1 MHVTRIHRG
10 INPGASPNSR
20 ESSMRTL
27 ITAFVLAGLASMAH
41 AEDLGRVA
49 LVQALKDAT
58 CPLTLMC
65 VAAHP
70 DDEDG
75 ATLAYYRMKYGVR
88 TVAVIATRGEGGQNE
103 IGPELYGELGAI
115 RTREMMNAAKVEGSE
130 LRFLNLPEFGF
141 SKSAE
146 ETLEKWGHDVA
157 LKRMRALIDEYQP
170 DVIITHHGLMKDHGH
185 HQAIGQILLEAVQE
199 VHEDHPGAHYAQALY
214 VRKFEGGPDTIKIDL
229 GELEPV
235 RGVTYAQV
243 AARALEEHKSQGM
256 KLFIDRYLSGRPQA
270 QYTLRVRNEMLQGL
284 SSLHGLTAE
293 EYGPLFEGV
302 HTNLNSMELD
312 ALARDAEKLNGEE
325 VLKALGALPD
335 LPDLELLGV
344 YGDRLRLREAA
355 SIAAEL
361 RLAVKPSDTTVVRG
375 QQLSLNVSLTD
386 FGAADV
392 GEAKL
397 TLQYRRDGLSAD
409 LESRQVS
416 MKDNS
421 AAETFTFPVSAAAA
435 YTVPNA
441 EHFSDDYLLA
451 PQFFVS
457 VEGKT
462 NGGASFARTVPIYVD
477 VAPATLLAF
486 ESAPYLLDA
495 SGTATARLRA
505 TNATPGAAQAE
516 VSIEVPE
523 GWTASPAKTTVAFG
537 AEDEERTLAVTLK
550 APRDFSG
557 SATIGAVVVGGEHKT
572 STNVV
577 GAQVA
582 LPKKAKV
589 GLIRSYDDTL
599 EATLRKLGVAH
610 GLITPENFSAEALAQ
625 YTTIIVDMRAYAYR
639 PDLVANNQALF
650 DFARNGGTVIV
661 LYQKTFDWKPAYA
674 PFKLE
679 VANNRVTREDAAMTL
694 LHPEHPLFNK
704 PNKINPADWDG
715 WIQERGLYFAGTWGP
730 EFTPLLACN
739 DPGEDLPP
747 GALLSADLGKG
758 KYVYCA
764 LALYRQLRELNPGA
778 LRLFANLI
786 AY

>member
-1 MHVTRIHRG
+1 MRIF
-10 INPGASPNSR
+10 
-20 ESSMRTL
+20 
-27 ITAFVLAGLASMAH
+27 ITAFVLACIASMAH

-49 LVQALKDAT
+49 LVQALKDAA

-75 ATLAYYRMKYGVR
+75 ATLAYYRMKYGVK

-185 HQAIGQILLEAVQE
+185 HQAIGQILLEAVQQ
-199 VHEDHPGAHYAQALY
+199 VHKEHPDADYAQSLF

-243 AARALEEHKSQGM
+243 AARALDEHKSQGM

-270 QYTLRVRNEMLQGL
+270 QYALRVRYEAFRGG
-284 SSLHGLTAE
+284 SSLISLPAE
-293 EYGPLFEGV
+293 GYGPLFEGV
-302 HTNLNSMELD
+302 NTNVTNTERD
-312 ALARDAEKLNGEE
+312 RLASEAEKLSGEE
-325 VLKALGALPD
+325 VLKELAALPD
-335 LPDLELLGV
+335 LTDLDIDT
-344 YGDRLRLREAA
+344 DRLRLREAA

-361 RLAVKPSDTTVVRG
+361 RLAVKPSDTMVVRG
-375 QQLSLNVSLTD
+375 QPLSLNVSLTD

-441 EHFSDDYLLA
+441 EHYSDDHLYS
-451 PQFFVS
+451 PQFHVS

-462 NGGASFARTVPIYVD
+462 NGGASFARTVPVYVD
-477 VAPATLLAF
+477 VAPATILAF
-486 ESAPYLLDA
+486 EGAPYLLDA
-495 SGTATARLRA
+495 TGTAVARMRV
-505 TNATPGAAQAE
+505 TNASPGAAQAE
-516 VSIEVPE
+516 VAIEVPE
-523 GWTASPAKTTVAFG
+523 GWTTSPAKTMVAFES
-537 AEDEERTLAVTLK
+537 EDQERTLAVTLK

-557 SATIGAVVVGGEHKT
+557 SATIGAVVVGGEHET

-610 GLITPENFSAEALAQ
+610 GLITPEDFSAETLAQ
-625 YTTIIVDMRAYAYR
+625 YTSIIVDMRAYAYR
-639 PDLVANNQALF
+639 PDLVANNHALF

-694 LHPEHPLFNK
+694 LQPEHPLFNK
-704 PNKINPADWDG
+704 PNKITPADWDG
-715 WIQERGLYFAGTWGP
+715 WIQERGLYFAGAWGP

-739 DPGEDLPP
+739 DPGEELPP
-747 GALLSADLGKG
+747 GAVLSADLGKG

>member
-1 MHVTRIHRG
+1 
-10 INPGASPNSR
+10 
-20 ESSMRTL
+20 MRTL

-157 LKRMRALIDEYQP
+157 LKRMRALIDEYRPQ
-170 DVIITHHGLMKDHGH
+170 VIITHHGLMKDHGH

-270 QYTLRVRNEMLQGL
+270 QYSLRVRYEAFDGL
-284 SSLHGLTAE
+284 SSTIPLPVEG
-293 EYGPLFEGV
+293 YGPLFDGV
-302 HTNLNSMELD
+302 YIAVSSVERAYLGSE
-312 ALARDAEKLNGEE
+312 AEKLSGEE
-325 VLKALGALPD
+325 VLKKLAALPD
-335 LPDLELLGV
+335 SPDLDIGTERWL
-344 YGDRLRLREAA
+344 LREAA
-355 SIAAEL
+355 AIAAEL
-361 RLAVKPSDTTVVRG
+361 RLAVKPSDTMVVRE
-375 QQLSLNVSLTD
+375 QPLSLNVSLTD
-386 FGAADV
+386 FGATDISDANL
-392 GEAKL
+392 KL
-397 TLQYRRDGLSAD
+397 RYRRDGLEAFLD
-409 LESRQVS
+409 IRQIALKEGTAS
-416 MKDNS
+416 
-421 AAETFTFPVSAAAA
+421 ETITFPVSPAAT

-441 EHFSDDYLLA
+441 EHFSDDSLYA
-451 PQFFVS
+451 PQYHVLL
-457 VEGKT
+457 EGKT
-462 NGGASFARTVPIYVD
+462 IGGASFARTLPIYVD

-610 GLITPENFSAEALAQ
+610 GLITPEDFSAEALAQ